1 MISTS
6 PSDGP
11 SDGPPPSPVPF
22 SPRAFTGARHSS
34 DTELLLAVA
43 TGSRTALAHVTA
55 IDGDELADAD
65 GLCDGDSD
73 APPDGPL
80 AEPLRDGLGDELAAG
95 IDDGPSVAEPD
106 IRADGLDDGLVEAST
121 TPVLVDGAADPT
133 RSCRASERSEGDGLV
148 IDGESGWQTGGS
160 SDPLPADAPAPD
172 DWAAAHAV
180 ADEPGPISPS
190 DAAGTSNAMAV
201 ASATKTNHDLC
212 DTRCERR

>member
-1 MISTS
+1 M
-6 PSDGP
+6 
-11 SDGPPPSPVPF
+11 
-22 SPRAFTGARHSS
+22 
-34 DTELLLAVA
+34 LLAA
-43 TGSRTALAHVTA
+43 IASSRTAVAHATA

-80 AEPLRDGLGDELAAG
+80 SEALRDGTGDELAAG
-95 IDDGPSVAEPD
+95 IDGGSAVAEPD
-106 IRADGLDDGLVEAST
+106 IRADGLDDGLVESST
-121 TPVLVDGAADPT
+121 IPALDDGAADPT

-201 ASATKTNHDLC
+201 ASATKTNHDRR
-212 DTRCERR
+212 DTRRERR